1 MPKIFRLLAAVACAG
16 VLAACG
22 GVDSPSQQAAIDFN
36 GVLDPGGEQFTT
48 FSVSKTGE
56 MQLTL
61 QSLTPRPVL
70 GFLSMAVGQ
79 PSGTACTPILNYI
92 ITQVAIGQQYPI
104 PQITKGTYCLTIA
117 DANLALTQP
126 ASFSI
131 RLLHP

>member
-1 MPKIFRLLAAVACAG
+1 MPKIFRLLAAVAFAG

-22 GVDSPSQQAAIDFN
+22 GVESPSQQTAIDFT
-36 GVLDPGGEQFTT
+36 GVLDPGGSQFTT

-70 GFLSMAVGQ
+70 GFLWMAIGQ
-79 PSGTACTPILNYI
+79 PSGASCSRIIGYIAQAVIAQPISF
-92 ITQVAIGQQYPI
+92 
-104 PQITKGTYCLTIA
+104 PQITKGSYCLMISDDNA
-117 DANLALTQP
+117 VLTQST
-126 ASFSI
+126 SFSV

>member
-61 QSLTPRPVL
+61 QSLTPRPGTRIPVD
-70 GFLSMAVGQ
+70 GCRPAV
-79 PSGTACTPILNYI
+79 STACTPILNYI